1 MMANQ
6 TSENTASVDGVA
18 ASEQKTSRGAL
29 SKWALLSVAV
39 LAVALLGYGY
49 SSGQL
54 QQITRQAGTALAAYV
69 PAAAKT
75 DDAQG
80 PLTVARA
87 AFAAG
92 DMKAAIEAYRAH
104 IAGNPADMT
113 AQGELGNVL
122 YTVGALPEAAQ
133 AYSEV
138 ANMALEQN
146 HPEIAEALLPAISE
160 GNPQLADQLNDKLF
174 QAQMREDM
182 ARPIEGAPQQPPSQ
196 QPG

>member
-1 MMANQ
+1 MANQ

-18 ASEQKTSRGAL
+18 ASEQKTSRSAL

-54 QQITRQAGTALAAYV
+54 QQFTRQASTAIAAYV

-75 DDAQG
+75 ADAQS
-80 PLTVARA
+80 PLTAARA

-104 IAGNPADMT
+104 IAGNPTDMT

-146 HPEIAEALLPAISE
+146 RPEIAEALLPAISE

-182 ARPIEGAPQQPPSQ
+182 AHHPIEGAPQQPPSQ